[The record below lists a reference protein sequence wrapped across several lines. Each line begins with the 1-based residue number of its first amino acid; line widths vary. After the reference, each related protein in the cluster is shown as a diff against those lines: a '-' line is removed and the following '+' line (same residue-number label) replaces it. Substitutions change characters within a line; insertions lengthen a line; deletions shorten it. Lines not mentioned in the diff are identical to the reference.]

1 MIRNLEN
8 KDIYIPMAQTFV
20 YEDEEEINEDSGHSE
35 YMMKMSY

>member
-1 MIRNLEN
+1 MIRDLEN

-20 YEDEEEINEDSGHSE
+20 YEDSGHSE